1 MTELTLGSFVAIAVA
16 ALLLL
21 GVTFELAPAGGLTGR
36 GRWLLAAALGAG
48 LLAFAVKL
56 LTIVAFSLAPN
67 GWVHQ
72 TLEPVKERSDV
83 DGYRTGIEPARKI
96 RWQGLPLVAPF
107 PADNPTTPAK
117 TELGRRLFHDK
128 SLSLTGDVACASCHD
143 LQGQAGA
150 DGRPT
155 ALGIHR
161 QMGRRNTPTVWNAAF
176 QTRLFWDGRAAS
188 LEEQALGPI
197 TNPLEM
203 GMPDVD
209 AAIRRLA
216 ADPDYREAFSRAFG
230 ANDQGEPVTAER
242 LAAALAAFERT
253 LITPDAPF
261 DRFVRGDTSA
271 LTSLQIRGMT
281 LFESTGCIHCH
292 AGPNFS
298 AASQFDGSAP
308 FRAFPARP
316 VAGLER
322 LDLTEDLG
330 RASPGSHQGVWRIP
344 SLRNVAV
351 TAPYFHNGS
360 VNDLKEA
367 VSIMA
372 RTQLGFSI
380 GETPSIN
387 VIFDTQPNPG
397 VFVQQAGN
405 ITDSDLD
412 ALTAFLEALTSPRFS
427 NSAQSSHPGAR
438 P

>member
-1 MTELTLGSFVAIAVA
+1 
-16 ALLLL
+16 
-21 GVTFELAPAGGLTGR
+21 
-36 GRWLLAAALGAG
+36 
-48 LLAFAVKL
+48 
-56 LTIVAFSLAPN
+56 
-67 GWVHQ
+67 
-72 TLEPVKERSDV
+72 
-83 DGYRTGIEPARKI
+83 
-96 RWQGLPLVAPF
+96 
-107 PADNPTTPAK
+107 
-117 TELGRRLFHDK
+117 
-128 SLSLTGDVACASCHD
+128 
-143 LQGQAGA
+143 
-150 DGRPT
+150 
-155 ALGIHR
+155 
-161 QMGRRNTPTVWNAAF
+161 
-176 QTRLFWDGRAAS
+176 
-188 LEEQALGPI
+188 
-197 TNPLEM
+197 
-203 GMPDVD
+203 MP
-209 AAIRRLA
+209 
-216 ADPDYREAFSRAFG
+216 
-230 ANDQGEPVTAER
+230 
-242 LAAALAAFERT
+242 
-253 LITPDAPF
+253 PF